1 MQGLPERVLA
11 PQRRLDRKN
20 FKTDCDI
27 SATTKRRN
35 FASINCFK
43 LDRRGNMA
51 IRYCSALF
59 GVASVLCFG
68 MANALAQEGVTY
80 QSFTGILF
88 ILDNPTSAACQAKN
102 INFADVY
109 TVVYRI
115 AIDPTKV
122 SDALAVHGTRGE
134 SQMYSTQSP
143 SFSLQGPSTTAYN
156 YINKYGS
163 YGTLSPS
170 SSNLTLR
177 AGLTGLPAAPGNA
190 NVIIN
195 GSINDF
201 NANSGCDIASVHAAL
216 ARNPD

>member
-1 MQGLPERVLA
+1 MSLDSRGALLGAVSVVFFGLA
-11 PQRRLDRKN
+11 
-20 FKTDCDI
+20 
-27 SATTKRRN
+27 SAH
-35 FASINCFK
+35 
-43 LDRRGNMA
+43 
-51 IRYCSALF
+51 
-59 GVASVLCFG
+59 
-68 MANALAQEGVTY
+68 AQEGVTY
-80 QSFTGILF
+80 QSFTGIMF

-102 INFADVY
+102 INFASMY
-109 TVVYRI
+109 TVIYRI
-115 AIDPTKV
+115 AIDPTQV
-122 SDALAVHGTRGE
+122 SDALVFKSERSE

-143 SFSLQGPSTTAYN
+143 GSSLQGASTTGWN

-163 YGTLSPS
+163 FGTLASS

-201 NANSGCDIASVHAAL
+201 LAISGCDVANVHAAL